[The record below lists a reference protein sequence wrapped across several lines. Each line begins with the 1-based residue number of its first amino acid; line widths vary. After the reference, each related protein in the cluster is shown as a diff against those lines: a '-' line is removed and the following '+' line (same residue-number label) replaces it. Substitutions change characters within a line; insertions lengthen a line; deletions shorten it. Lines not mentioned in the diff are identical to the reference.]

1 MSRDTTKYLLTEDRI
16 PTHWV
21 NLMADLPGAPL
32 PPLNPQTKE
41 PAGPPD
47 LLAIFPESLILQEV
61 SAEPEIEIPEEVRE
75 AYKLWRPTPLY
86 RARRLERALGTPAHI
101 YYKYEGGSP
110 SGSHKPNTAI
120 PQAYENARA
129 GIRKITTETGAGQW
143 GSSLAFACGMFGL
156 ECEVFMVGSSYD
168 QKPYRRSMMETWGAT
183 VHRSPSQLTES
194 GRANA
199 AHDTGSLGIAIS
211 EAVEIAAQNEDIN
224 YALGSVLNH
233 VLLHQTV
240 IGQETIA
247 QMEMAGEE
255 PDVVIAC
262 VGGGSNFGG
271 LVIPWLRRNL
281 RDGATTRFIGAEPA
295 ACPTLTKGVYAYD
308 FGDTAG
314 FTPLMP
320 MYTLGHDF
328 VPPPVHAGGLRYH
341 GDSPLVSALVHQGLV
356 EARAYRQS
364 ETFAAGVQ
372 FARTEGIIPAP
383 EPTHAIR
390 AVIEEAE
397 AAKEAGDERVILFG
411 LCGHGHFDLS
421 AYDAY
426 LAGTLEDPDFSQAE
440 MDRAI
445 AALPDGVPA
454 I

>member
-21 NLMADLPGAPL
+21 NLMADLPGEPL

-129 GIRKITTETGAGQW
+129 GVRKITTETGAGPV
-143 GSSLAFACGMFGL
+143 GLLARVRVRHVRPGVRGL
-156 ECEVFMVGSSYD
+156 HGRLLVRPEALPPLDDGDLGRDRAPLAVAAHRVRARE
-168 QKPYRRSMMETWGAT
+168 RRST
-183 VHRSPSQLTES
+183 PP
-194 GRANA
+194 
-199 AHDTGSLGIAIS
+199 GSLGIAIS

-240 IGQETIA
+240 IGQESIA

-328 VPPPVHAGGLRYH
+328 VPA
-341 GDSPLVSALVHQGLV
+341 
-356 EARAYRQS
+356 ARPR
-364 ETFAAGVQ
+364 
-372 FARTEGIIPAP
+372 RRP
-383 EPTHAIR
+383 
-390 AVIEEAE
+390 
-397 AAKEAGDERVILFG
+397 
-411 LCGHGHFDLS
+411 
-421 AYDAY
+421 
-426 LAGTLEDPDFSQAE
+426 
-440 MDRAI
+440 
-445 AALPDGVPA
+445 ALPRRLRRWSRRSSTRDSSRRAPTASRRRSPRACSSRGPRA
-454 I
+454 SSRRPSRRTRSAP